1 MELGVGTLPRG
12 DDCLAK
18 THRILLRETFPLLF
32 PAHSVYNPS
41 IYFPLTRARG
51 REKSETGRQERSN
64 PPPQLISA
72 ILPIHRGATQHFVK
86 NQSAAVSQRQMNES
100 IHSINPSSQGCWQ
113 EMYDPLWML
122 VHTGC
127 LWVSYISHEIDIWN
141 KAATYMM
148 FNWRSLGFGL
158 FGGLK
163 LAIEEVGV
171 GCGTFIKRDCFLI
184 IILK

>member
-1 MELGVGTLPRG
+1 MGTVCERDGESGPASATPTPTKPAHLRVSLMELGVGTLPRG

-51 REKSETGRQERSN
+51 RDKSETGRQERSN

-122 VHTGC
+122 VKKSTYRLFVSVNSHT
-127 LWVSYISHEIDIWN
+127 SHM
-141 KAATYMM
+141 K
-148 FNWRSLGFGL
+148 
-158 FGGLK
+158 
-163 LAIEEVGV
+163 
-171 GCGTFIKRDCFLI
+171 
-184 IILK
+184 